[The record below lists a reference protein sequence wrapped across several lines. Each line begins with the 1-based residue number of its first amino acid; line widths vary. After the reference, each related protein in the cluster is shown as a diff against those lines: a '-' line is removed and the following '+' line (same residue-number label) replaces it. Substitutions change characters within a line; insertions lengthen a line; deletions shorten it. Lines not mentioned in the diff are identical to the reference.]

1 MKNCTRRMAEWQERL
16 ITKKPWSRNER
27 STRRSHG
34 QEMGGQHEEAMVK
47 KWEVNT
53 KKPWSRNGRS
63 TLRVVN
69 LSKRSRNGRKKNLF
83 REMAVATFHGPCAG
97 YHVGVHFR
105 FRLQG

>member
-27 STRRSHG
+27 SKRRS
-34 QEMGGQHEEAMVK
+34 
-47 KWEVNT
+47 
-53 KKPWSRNGRS
+53 PWSRNGRS
-63 TLRVVN
+63 TLRGVN
-69 LSKRSRNGRKKNLF
+69 LLKRSRNGRKKNLF

-105 FRLQG
+105 FRLQGRRRSRGRGRLE